1 MITLSSAAFL
11 VLVIV
16 LPVAGALAGYALYAS
31 RARLEAG
38 GMSAAELRREYDAY
52 RAQVDQHFHGTG
64 ALLGQLSVQYQAI
77 CEHMADGA
85 RTLGATPSPEIE
97 RLRAALQPPVE
108 ALAALEAPVLDAVQS
123 ADGEA
128 MYVVADGQ
136 TAPEAAVAPE
146 TTTVPPPEAEASA
159 AASTVQDEAP
169 AVASDDS
176 VNEAGADTDSSSEP
190 PIVRAA

>member
-108 ALAALEAPVLDAVQS
+108 AQAQLEAPVLDAVPS
-123 ADGEA
+123 TDGEA

-136 TAPEAAVAPE
+136 SAPEEAAAPAPD
-146 TTTVPPPEAEASA
+146 VEANTIATAATEQDDAPA
-159 AASTVQDEAP
+159 AASV
-169 AVASDDS
+169 DS
-176 VNEAGADTDSSSEP
+176 VTEAGADTDSSSEP